1 MLSSFVFHI
10 PFGHFHPHSLSSVS
24 GRGLGIDRGG
34 GANILG
40 SKGMSY
46 GG

>member
-1 MLSSFVFHI
+1 MFHI
-10 PFGHFHPHSLSSVS
+10 PFRHFYPHSLSSVS
-24 GRGLGIDRGG
+24 GRGLGIDTGGG